1 MSRQLAEKETNKIA
15 FNNEGQTLEGNLI
28 AINDKQFNGT
38 DNNGNPKISEYKQYT
53 LKQKDGKAI
62 IFNGST
68 DLDAWFANIKIG
80 QYVWITYVGKAGNN
94 FKKFKVEFDPELP
107 IIQVEQMEQVENEAM
122 SNEGIDISEVI

>member
-94 FKKFKVEFDPELP
+94 FKKFK
-107 IIQVEQMEQVENEAM
+107 
-122 SNEGIDISEVI
+122 